1 MTAGADL
8 QSTHTPPGPAPTLAA
23 EVRRLANRPGFC
35 WLEQDG
41 RQLLA
46 ADPVA
51 TWQAPP
57 HTPPGQWL
65 GPALAARAA
74 CGGLLL
80 GLLPYPDRPNTDQT
94 APADRQGLTGPAVPA
109 RVHLYTH
116 WLEADAAG
124 ALRECRAAGA
134 VPAGLPPPV
143 AAPPAPPRPFRLL
156 APFAAAM
163 AFEDPAAATDYRRA
177 FAHLQAWLLAGD
189 IYQANLAMR
198 FDAPCAGDPFTAHLA
213 LRTSHRAPWA
223 GYFALGGEDAV
234 LCHSP
239 EAFLET
245 APDGTVT
252 TRPIKGTR
260 RRGDTPAADLAL
272 AAELARSTKDRA
284 ENLMIV
290 DLLRNDLGRVCDT
303 GSVAVRELFRV
314 ETHTHVHHLVSTVS
328 GRLRAG
334 AGIADLLDAAFP
346 GGSITGAPKK
356 RAREVI
362 TALENR
368 PREVYCGSLFSVDA
382 AGRLASNITIRTLLA
397 RGGELACWGGGGI
410 VADSDCH
417 AEFAECLSKA
427 GPLLRAC
434 ESFITNN
441 Q

>member
-1 MTAGADL
+1 MTAGADP
-8 QSTHTPPGPAPTLAA
+8 QSTRTPRGPAPALPA
-23 EVRRLANRPGFC
+23 EVRRLAHRPGFC
-35 WLEQDG
+35 WLEQAG

-51 TWQAPP
+51 SWEAPP
-57 HTPPGQWL
+57 DTPPGAWL
-65 GPALAARAA
+65 APALAAREA

-80 GLLPYPDRPNTDQT
+80 GLLPYPD
-94 APADRQGLTGPAVPA
+94 APATGGATGPAATAAGQPPLPGQ
-109 RVHLYTH
+109 VHLYTG
-116 WLEADAAG
+116 WLETDASG
-124 ALRECRAAGA
+124 GLRECRAAGA
-134 VPAGLPPPV
+134 VRAGLPPPV
-143 AAPPAPPRPFRLL
+143 AAPPAPPRPFGLL
-156 APFAAAM
+156 APFTPAM

-177 FAHLQAWLLAGD
+177 FDRLQAWLQAGD
-189 IYQANLAMR
+189 IYQANLALR
-198 FDAPCAGDPFTAHLA
+198 FDAPCAGDPLEAHLA
-213 LRTSHRAPWA
+213 LRDSHRAPWA

-245 APDGTVT
+245 DPDGRVT

-260 RRGDTPAADLAL
+260 RRGATPEADAAL
-272 AAELARSTKDRA
+272 AAELAASAKDRA

-290 DLLRNDLGRVCDT
+290 DLLRNDLGRVCAT

-314 ETHTHVHHLVSTVS
+314 ETHTHVHHLVSTVT
-328 GRLRAG
+328 GQLRAG
-334 AGIADLLDAAFP
+334 VGIAKLLDAAFP

-362 TALENR
+362 AALENR

-382 AGRLASNITIRTLLA
+382 DGRLASNITIRTLLA
-397 RGGELACWGGGGI
+397 RGGQLSCWGGGGI
-410 VADSDCH
+410 VADSDCR

-427 GPLLRAC
+427 GPLARTC
-434 ESFITNN
+434 ESFIKDN